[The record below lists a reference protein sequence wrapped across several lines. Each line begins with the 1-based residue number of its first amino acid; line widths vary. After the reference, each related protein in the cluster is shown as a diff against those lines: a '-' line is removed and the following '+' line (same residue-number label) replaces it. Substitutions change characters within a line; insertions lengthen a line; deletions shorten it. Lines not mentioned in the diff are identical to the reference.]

1 MSSCIFTNDG
11 DTTVA
16 LIDHPFSQT
25 FASRNHHEVLFRQMH
40 TYLMDTGVIKNNIID
55 LGAWIGD
62 NTIPWA
68 KRSGSVASLS
78 VASLSVASLSVA
90 SLSVASLSVASLSV
104 ASLSVVYAID
114 PSKENCEFIQQM
126 CDHNQLTNVKI
137 FQTAVSNTMEL
148 LSTNDDMYH
157 CTFVQGSEGRNKVNA
172 ITLDHL
178 FNTGEIEHI
187 GYIHLDVEGMEY
199 KVILG
204 AEQIIDTCRPI
215 ITFEQHLETDN
226 YNLILEHLTNKNYVV
241 YLIDEVLPG
250 CRPDCRNSIAFPKE
264 TFEPNIVNNIHE
276 YLKKEILLP
285 FF

>member
-1 MSSCIFTNDG
+1 MSCVFTNDG
-11 DTTVA
+11 GITVS
-16 LIDHPFSQT
+16 LIEHSFSPT
-25 FASRNHHEVLFRQMH
+25 FASRNNHEVLFRRMH
-40 TYLMDTGVIKNNIID
+40 TYLMDAGVIKNNIID

-62 NTIPWA
+62 NTIPWSKRSDA
-68 KRSGSVASLS
+68 KRSGQKRSGQKRSGQKQ
-78 VASLSVASLSVA
+78 
-90 SLSVASLSVASLSV
+90 
-104 ASLSVVYAID
+104 SVVYAID
-114 PSKENCEFIQQM
+114 PSRENCDFIQQM

-137 FQTAVSNTMEL
+137 FQTAVSDKMET

-157 CTFVQGSEGRNKVNA
+157 CTFVQGGEGRNKVNA

-178 FNTGEIEHI
+178 FNTGEIENI

-215 ITFEQHLETDN
+215 ITFEQHLEIDN

-250 CRPDCRNSIAFPKE
+250 CRPDCRNSIAFSKE
-264 TFEPNIVNNIHE
+264 TFEPNIVTKIHE
-276 YLKKEILLP
+276 YIGKEILLP

>member
-1 MSSCIFTNDG
+1 MSCVFTNDG
-11 DTTVA
+11 EIIIS
-16 LIDHPFSQT
+16 LIEHPFSPT
-25 FASRNHHEVLFRQMH
+25 FASRNNHEVLFRQMH
-40 TYLMDTGVIKNNIID
+40 TYLMDVGIIKNNIID

-68 KRSGSVASLS
+68 KRTVVSLS
-78 VASLSVASLSVA
+78 DPKRTVVSLSDQKQ
-90 SLSVASLSVASLSV
+90 
-104 ASLSVVYAID
+104 SVVYAID
-114 PSKENCEFIQQM
+114 PSRENCDFIQRM
-126 CDHNQLTNVKI
+126 CDYNQINNVKI
-137 FQTAVSNTMEL
+137 FQTAVSDKIET

-157 CTFVQGSEGRNKVNA
+157 CTFVQGGEGRNKVDA

-178 FNTGEIEHI
+178 FNIGEIENI

-199 KVILG
+199 NVISG
-204 AEQIIDTCRPI
+204 SEKIIDTYKPV
-215 ITFEQHLETDN
+215 ITFEQHLEIDN

-264 TFEPNIVNNIHE
+264 IFDPSIVTKIHE
-276 YLKKEILLP
+276 YIGKEILLP

>member
-1 MSSCIFTNDG
+1 MSCIFTNDG
-11 DTTVA
+11 EITIS
-16 LIDHPFSQT
+16 LIEHPFSQT
-25 FASRNHHEVLFRQMH
+25 FASRNNHEILFRRMH
-40 TYLMDTGVIKNNIID
+40 TYLMDAGIIKNNIID

-68 KRSGSVASLS
+68 KVVSLS
-78 VASLSVASLSVA
+78 AKVVSLSAK
-90 SLSVASLSVASLSV
+90 
-104 ASLSVVYAID
+104 VVYAID
-114 PSKENCEFIQQM
+114 PSRENCDFIQQM

-137 FQTAVSNTMEL
+137 FQTAVSDKMET

-178 FNTGEIEHI
+178 FNTGEIENI

-215 ITFEQHLETDN
+215 ITFEQHLEIDN

-250 CRPDCRNSIAFPKE
+250 CRPDCRNSIAFSKE
-264 TFEPNIVNNIHE
+264 TFEPNIVTKIHE
-276 YLKKEILLP
+276 YIGKEILLP

>member
-1 MSSCIFTNDG
+1 MSCIFTNDG
-11 DTTVA
+11 EITIS
-16 LIDHPFSQT
+16 LIEHPFSQT
-25 FASRNHHEVLFRQMH
+25 FASRNNHEILFRRMH
-40 TYLMDTGVIKNNIID
+40 TYLMDAGIIKNNIID

-68 KRSGSVASLS
+68 KVVSLS
-78 VASLSVASLSVA
+78 DT
-90 SLSVASLSVASLSV
+90 
-104 ASLSVVYAID
+104 VVYAID
-114 PSKENCEFIQQM
+114 PSRENCDFIQQM

-137 FQTAVSNTMEL
+137 FQTAVSDKMET

-178 FNTGEIEHI
+178 FNTGEIENI

-215 ITFEQHLETDN
+215 ITFEQHLEIDN

-250 CRPDCRNSIAFPKE
+250 CRPDCRNSIAFSKE
-264 TFEPNIVNNIHE
+264 TFEPNIVTKIHE
-276 YLKKEILLP
+276 YIGKEILLP

>member
-1 MSSCIFTNDG
+1 MSCVFTNDG
-11 DTTVA
+11 GITVS
-16 LIDHPFSQT
+16 LIEHPFSQT
-25 FASRNHHEVLFRQMH
+25 FASRNNHEVLFRRMH

-62 NTIPWA
+62 NTIPWS
-68 KRSGSVASLS
+68 KRSDAKQSVVSLS
-78 VASLSVASLSVA
+78 DAKQSVVSLSDAKQ
-90 SLSVASLSVASLSV
+90 
-104 ASLSVVYAID
+104 SVVYAID
-114 PSKENCEFIQQM
+114 PSRENCDFIQIM
-126 CDHNQLTNVKI
+126 CDHNQIDNVKI
-137 FQTAVSNTMEL
+137 FQTAVSDKMET

-157 CTFVQGSEGRNKVNA
+157 CTFASDDQGRNKVNA

-178 FNTGEIEHI
+178 FNIGEIENI

-204 AEQIIDTCRPI
+204 SEKIIDTYKPI

-241 YLIDEVLPG
+241 FLIDEILPG

-264 TFEPNIVNNIHE
+264 MFDPSIVTKIHE
-276 YLKKEILLP
+276 YIGKEILLS

>member
-1 MSSCIFTNDG
+1 MSCVFTNDG
-11 DTTVA
+11 GITVS
-16 LIDHPFSQT
+16 LIEHPFSQT
-25 FASRNHHEVLFRQMH
+25 FASRNNHEVLFRRMH

-62 NTIPWA
+62 NTIPWSKRSDA
-68 KRSGSVASLS
+68 KR
-78 VASLSVASLSVA
+78 
-90 SLSVASLSVASLSV
+90 
-104 ASLSVVYAID
+104 SVVYAID
-114 PSKENCEFIQQM
+114 PSRENCDFIQIM
-126 CDHNQLTNVKI
+126 CDHNQIDNVKI
-137 FQTAVSNTMEL
+137 FQTAVSDKMET

-157 CTFVQGSEGRNKVNA
+157 CTFVQGGEGRNKVDA

-178 FNTGEIEHI
+178 FNIGEIENI

-204 AEQIIDTCRPI
+204 SEKIIDTYKPI
-215 ITFEQHLETDN
+215 ITFEQHLEIDN
-226 YNLILEHLTNKNYVV
+226 YNLILEHLTNKNYIV

-264 TFEPNIVNNIHE
+264 IFDPSIVTKIHQ
-276 YLKKEILLP
+276 YIGKEILLP

>member
-1 MSSCIFTNDG
+1 MSCIFTNDG
-11 DTTVA
+11 DITVA
-16 LIDHPFSQT
+16 LINHPFSQT
-25 FASRNHHEVLFRQMH
+25 FASRNNHEVLFRQMH

-68 KRSGSVASLS
+68 KHSDTKRSDTKRSDTKRSDTNQS
-78 VASLSVASLSVA
+78 I
-90 SLSVASLSVASLSV
+90 
-104 ASLSVVYAID
+104 VYAID
-114 PSKENCEFIQQM
+114 PSKENCEFIQEI

-178 FNTGEIEHI
+178 FNIGEIENI

-215 ITFEQHLETDN
+215 ITFEQHLEIDN
-226 YNLILEHLTNKNYVV
+226 YNLILEHFTNKNYVV

-264 TFEPNIVNNIHE
+264 TFEPQIVNNIHQ

>member
-78 VASLSVASLSVA
+78 DAK
-90 SLSVASLSVASLSV
+90 V